1 MFGRSPHPFDRLM
14 KNTPIHR
21 QPVDRLTWLDGCVIG
36 LLFSTALA
44 GYGPLALRL
53 ATGSYFEY
61 YNLAFDFDASRV
73 FSLLTAS
80 QPDPIGF
87 KHPLMLLFRPFG
99 LALTTLGVPD
109 KAAAGLVMAGTG
121 AATLSLV
128 YLFLRAA
135 LIARPEAISLSILF
149 AVTGTQM
156 MTSMI
161 TETYGFAGLSLIF
174 VWLVAQLRL
183 SSPTRYEKL
192 RYVAAIM
199 AAGVTITNAA
209 QPVIAEILVMWR
221 RWGARAA
228 VPRVIRFAITFA
240 LLFAAVAL
248 LLWFPEIRDAL
259 GDPLASLKA
268 VWWMQTKGPT
278 TGLAKVLQTFLGFS
292 FVSPEYTV
300 VPLPES
306 TRMIDFRDWLFPSYG
321 GMFVAFWLVFLIV
334 GTIAGIADAVYRP
347 IAIAML
353 AALLWNVVF
362 HMSFQYRG
370 SLYIYAA
377 HTHFLTFGL
386 ACGLAR
392 HLNNKLTRTTY
403 VSAVLAMAIAI
414 ASVNIPLAIDFAS
427 RFDVP
432 DTQCPAP
439 CP

>member
-1 MFGRSPHPFDRLM
+1 M

-21 QPVDRLTWLDGCVIG
+21 QSVDRLTWLDGCVIG

-53 ATGSYFEY
+53 ATGSYLEY

-73 FSLLTAS
+73 FSLLTTT
-80 QPDPIGF
+80 QPDAIGF

-121 AATLSLV
+121 AATLCLV

-156 MTSMI
+156 MTAII
-161 TETYGFAGLSLIF
+161 TETYGFAGLSLVF
-174 VWLVAQLRL
+174 VWLVARLRL
-183 SSPTRYEKL
+183 NSPTRYEKL

-228 VPRVIRFAITFA
+228 VPQVIRFAITFA

-259 GDPLASLKA
+259 GDPLANLKA

-278 TGLAKVLQTFLGFS
+278 TSLAKVLQTFLGFS

-334 GTIAGIADAVYRP
+334 GTIAGIAEAVYRP
-347 IAIAML
+347 IAVAML
-353 AALLWNVVF
+353 VALLWNIVF
-362 HMSFQYRG
+362 HMNFQYRG

-392 HLNNKLTRTTY
+392 HLDKKLTWTTY

-414 ASVNIPLAIDFAS
+414 ASVNIPVAIDFAS